1 MTNRPPPAAAQ
12 IARDLLGVAEEAV
25 SIFRGAFKPGQAAP
39 EPPPTGTQPE
49 SSTLALLRR
58 IDERTARM
66 EDRLTSVERQ
76 IARLAADVAEM
87 RLEQLDQRSR
97 PRRD

>member
-1 MTNRPPPAAAQ
+1 MTNRPPPSAAQ

-25 SIFRGAFKPGQAAP
+25 SVFRSGLKPGQAAP
-39 EPPPTGTQPE
+39 EPPPTGAQPE

-66 EDRLTSVERQ
+66 EDRLTGVERQ
-76 IARLAADVAEM
+76 IVRLAADVAEM
-87 RLEQLDQRSR
+87 RLEQLNQRST